1 MGLLTFKDRRND
13 MKKFT
18 AVLKKLVCLIFNHDL
33 ELQEYIDSHGNDDSI
48 FFCKRCKT
56 YF

>member
-1 MGLLTFKDRRND
+1 